1 MHEPGTLESP
11 FTAIIR
17 AVVDRLRDQ
26 TRGRIR
32 GLDVECDGDF
42 VTIRG
47 AVGSHYLWQLGFSA
61 ARMAARESGG
71 LLFDFQVVVV
81 PPTANL

>member
-1 MHEPGTLESP
+1 MHQPGTVESS
-11 FTAIIR
+11 FTTVIR

-32 GLDVECDGDF
+32 GLDVECDGDV

-47 AVGSHYLWQLGFSA
+47 AVASHYLWQLGFSA
-61 ARMAARESGG
+61 ARMAAQEAGG

-81 PPTANL
+81 LPTANL